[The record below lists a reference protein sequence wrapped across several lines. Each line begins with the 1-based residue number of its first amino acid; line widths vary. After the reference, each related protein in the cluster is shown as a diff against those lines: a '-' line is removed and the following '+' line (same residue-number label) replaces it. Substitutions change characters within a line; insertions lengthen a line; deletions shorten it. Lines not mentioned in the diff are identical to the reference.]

1 MFEKPNDE
9 HQWLDQLIGDWTC
22 ESECDMGP
30 DQPPMKSSG
39 TESVRSLGG
48 LWTVGEGTFG
58 VGEMAS
64 VSIMTLGYDSKK
76 KKYVGT
82 FIVSM
87 MSYLWPYE
95 GQLDDTK
102 TKLVLDSVGLVFQ
115 AMGAWP
121 SIRTRSSLSTRIIV
135 SYPLECS
142 FRMASGRNSWKDITI
157 ALPRC
162 SIQFHLVRWEGS
174 K

>member
-102 TKLVLDSVGLVFQ
+102 TKLVLDSVG
-115 AMGAWP
+115 P
-121 SIRTRSSLSTRIIV
+121 SFSGDGSMAKYQDTIEFIDPNHRVLSS
-135 SYPLECS
+135 
-142 FRMASGRNSWKDITI
+142 RMLLPNGQWKK
-157 ALPRC
+157 
-162 SIQFHLVRWEGS
+162 FMEGHYYRVT
-174 K
+174 